1 MNTKVRTVL
10 LACVVVAV
18 AVVASF
24 AVATSEEPASTDAV
38 AADRCCFTNPRY
50 SGVCEVAP
58 GEGESCSSI
67 LGYLNNPNSSG
78 KAYCGGTAVRGG
90 WSLVAC
96 E

>member
-1 MNTKVRTVL
+1 MSAKVRMVL

-18 AVVASF
+18 AIVASL
-24 AVATSEEPASTDAV
+24 AVATSEVAVSTDAV
-38 AADRCCFTNPRY
+38 AAEKCCFTNPRY
-50 SGVCEVAP
+50 SGVCEVTP
-58 GEGESCSSI
+58 GEGETCSSI

-90 WSLVAC
+90 WSQVAC

>member
-1 MNTKVRTVL
+1 MNAKVRLSL
-10 LACVVVAV
+10 LACCVLAV
-18 AVVASF
+18 AVVATF
-24 AVATSEEPASTDAV
+24 AVATSEDASSSDAV

-58 GEGESCSSI
+58 GEGETCSSI

-90 WSLVAC
+90 WSQVAC